1 MGTAEDVVYALS
13 RVYLAIVHLVF
24 LAINF
29 FIKKQH
35 VPAPHD
41 DIIMMSATE
50 AMKKI
55 KSREITPSQLVS
67 AYIHRI
73 EQVNPMINAA
83 VVTISDEARKIAAEY
98 DQRIADSS
106 DNELAEL
113 VRRQPLF
120 GIPFSCKDSLEVE
133 GQIVTS
139 GSWLR
144 KDHRCTQTTVAVK
157 RMQDAG
163 AILIAITNVPE
174 LCSWIE
180 SNNTVYGR
188 SRNPYDLRRIVG
200 GSSGGEGALLGAAGT
215 PVGVGSDVGG
225 SIRIP
230 SFVNGI
236 FGLMPTPGIVPLD
249 GHVPAPLGYKT
260 QMLRIGPMCRYVE
273 DIPLLLEVMAGD
285 KAPSLHLSSPTD
297 IKKCRIFYMFGIR
310 LPLIRSLTDV
320 MHDTLVKAVS
330 HFENKFDME
339 GICLDLPYVK
349 HHAGFYSA
357 SLEGNIPM
365 SEKVLSLKGDAG
377 KMNGF
382 KELQKVIL
390 GKSHHT
396 LAMVMLVLFESSKS
410 ENKEE
415 AEKFIQ
421 IRDRLKRQIVET
433 LGFNGV
439 LFFPSWPCPAPFH
452 NEPLFSLLDTSY
464 TAIFNALALPVI
476 QCPMGL
482 DANGIPL
489 GVQVVGAPGCD
500 RLLIAVAKEI
510 NEAFGGWKPAWQ

>member
-1 MGTAEDVVYALS
+1 MGTAEDVVYAIS

-29 FIKKQH
+29 FKKKQH

-41 DIIMMSATE
+41 DIVMMSATE
-50 AMKKI
+50 AMKRI
-55 KSREITPSQLVS
+55 KNREITPTQLVS

-83 VVTISDEARKIAAEY
+83 VVTIFDEARKIAAEY

-106 DNELAEL
+106 DHELAEL
-113 VRRQPLF
+113 IRRQPLF

-144 KDHRCTQTTVAVK
+144 KDHRCTETAVAVK

-180 SNNTVYGR
+180 SNNT
-188 SRNPYDLRRIVG
+188 
-200 GSSGGEGALLGAAGT
+200 
-215 PVGVGSDVGG
+215 VGVGSDVGG

-260 QMLRIGPMCRYVE
+260 QMLRVGPMCRYVE
-273 DIPLLLEVMAGD
+273 DIPLLLEIMAGD
-285 KAPSLHLSSPTD
+285 KAPSLHLNSPID

-310 LPLIRSLTDV
+310 LPLIRTLTDV
-320 MHDTLVKAVS
+320 MRDTLVKAVS

-339 GICLDLPYVK
+339 GICVDLPYVVN
-349 HHAGFYSA
+349 HPGFYSA

-382 KELQKVIL
+382 SELQKVIL

-396 LAMVMLVLFESSKS
+396 LAMVMLVLFESAKT
-410 ENKEE
+410 ENKE
-415 AEKFIQ
+415 ANEKAIQ
-421 IRDRLKRQIVET
+421 IRDRLKRQIVEL
-433 LGFNGV
+433 LGYNGV

-489 GVQVVGAPGCD
+489 GVVGAPGCD
-500 RLLIAVAKEI
+500 RLLIAVAKELS
-510 NEAFGGWKPAWQ
+510 EAFGGWKPAWQ